1 MPASTIPD
9 EPHICTSQTIPPPST
24 VALTF
29 DYTFFLTIITTANFI
44 LMHAVMVTTNN
55 TDIYKPMHDISKEYA
70 TGSFSLFFNSIM
82 TQF

>member
-9 EPHICTSQTIPPPST
+9 EPHMHLYIEHIANHSSTSSST

-44 LMHAVMVTTNN
+44 LMHAVMVIPQTIQTFTNLCMA
-55 TDIYKPMHDISKEYA
+55 YPKSMQPV
-70 TGSFSLFFNSIM
+70 LLVFF
-82 TQF
+82 